1 MKKASLVLGL
11 LAASTSAAWAQSS
24 VTMYGIVDVGVRLT
38 TNAGPNAASR
48 GESISSVIPGGMSQS
63 RLGFNITE
71 DMGGGLKALAN
82 IEHRLSSDT
91 GTVAAGDFW
100 RQSWV
105 GLLSS
110 DFGRITIGRQYNVLF
125 DLYTSTF
132 ASYKYSPYSEVYK
145 PELGMSLGARNDNMV
160 KYALTVG
167 GLTAEVQM
175 SAGEGNATSVGA
187 NGKSIG
193 GMARYAMG
201 PFAFGGAYLDVKD
214 TAGKSAKAK
223 ILGGGYTAGPLYVS
237 LGWARNE
244 FESGF
249 NPTLIATYAGSI
261 AGALSNNVALAKDRD
276 MWSVG
281 ATYQLTPQLNLG
293 AHYWNAKQ
301 KGTACRLRQRQRQ
314 VLQLRGR
321 LRLLQAHRRLC
332 RNRQHEDRR
341 QPDVGQYCHQAQRLH
356 PGPASPLLIGLRV
369 GRRRLARRLI

>member
-38 TNAGPNAASR
+38 TNAGSTVASR

-71 DMGGGLKALAN
+71 DMGGGLKAIAN
-82 IEHRLSSDT
+82 MEHRLASDT
-91 GTVAAGDFW
+91 GNIAAGDFW
-100 RQSWV
+100 RQVWV
-105 GLLSS
+105 GVQSS
-110 DFGRITIGRQYNVLF
+110 EFGRVTIGRQFNVLF

-160 KYALTVG
+160 KYVAEVG
-167 GLTAEVQM
+167 GLRGEVQM
-175 SAGEGNATSVGA
+175 SAGEGNPTAVGA

-193 GMARYAMG
+193 FIVRYATG
-201 PFAFGGAYLDVKD
+201 PFAGGFGYMDVKD

-223 ILGGGYTAGPLYVS
+223 VAGAGYTSGPLYVS
-237 LGWARNE
+237 LGWAQNE
-244 FESGF
+244 FEKGF

-261 AGALSNNVALAKDRD
+261 AGALNTSAALAKERD
-276 MWSVG
+276 MWSMG

-293 AHYWNAKQ
+293 AHYWKLKQ
-301 KGTACRLRQRQRQ
+301 DSVAGVGGLGDGNGKYFSMIADYALSKRTDFYVETDHTRMGGKLTLANTAVKRA
-314 VLQLRGR
+314 G
-321 LRLLQAHRRLC
+321 
-332 RNRQHEDRR
+332 
-341 QPDVGQYCHQAQRLH
+341 YTM
-356 PGPASPLLIGLRV
+356 GLRH
-369 GRRRLARRLI
+369 RF